1 MSKTT
6 AEQRAK
12 WRDQKRRQRARHQ
25 AHQREAQAIARL
37 RDVILLRI
45 ENARL
50 RAENARLRTPTLPD
64 DEINAFSA
72 ILDMRTKP
80 IIRVR
85 APSRVAA

>member
-12 WRDQKRRQRARHQ
+12 WRDQKRRQRARHRT
-25 AHQREAQAIARL
+25 HEKEAQAVARL
-37 RDVILLRI
+37 REVILLRI

-50 RAENARLRTPTLPD
+50 RAENARLQTPSLPD
-64 DEINAFSA
+64 DEIEAISAF
-72 ILDMRTKP
+72 LDMPMKP
-80 IIRVR
+80 IVRVR